1 MKKVFISAC
10 LLCAAGI
17 VMATGKEVFS
27 TNSIHE
33 NTLDTITHG
42 IADTNTYHSKVWPK
56 DTVRYRRGT
65 MNDSTMH
72 GNNMNPSNQ
81 FNNRDSMNRSNNP
94 SHQMNNNT
102 DSMMN
107 RNTNPSGQ
115 WNNGK
120 TDSSHHQ

>member
-10 LLCAAGI
+10 MLCAAGI
-17 VMATGKEVFS
+17 VMATGEEVS
-27 TNSIHE
+27 SKNLIHE
-33 NTLDTITHG
+33 NALDTITHG
-42 IADTNTYHSKVWPK
+42 LRDTTTYHAKVWPK
-56 DTVRYRRGT
+56 DTVRYRRNT
-65 MNDSTMH
+65 MNDSTMR
-72 GNNMNPSNQ
+72 GNSTNPSNQ